1 MGEAHS
7 PNMTLGELQLLIPPA
22 AAPQSLCAWG
32 TPPRGLGSYFLVG
45 LGFSL
50 LYAFLWIWTKPCIPP
65 SSFLVGYRLLGAP
78 RPTPPPS
85 NRRRRRK
92 GMRRGGKP
100 PSLLFPPQ
108 QGSDWVP
115 VGLPRTNGVSPFFL
129 GGGGGQRS
137 RAVGCTD
144 PLPPSSPPLR
154 DAEPVPQ
161 LV

>member
-1 MGEAHS
+1 
-7 PNMTLGELQLLIPPA
+7 
-22 AAPQSLCAWG
+22 
-32 TPPRGLGSYFLVG
+32 
-45 LGFSL
+45 
-50 LYAFLWIWTKPCIPP
+50 
-65 SSFLVGYRLLGAP
+65 
-78 RPTPPPS
+78 
-85 NRRRRRK
+85 
-92 GMRRGGKP
+92 MRRGGKP

-129 GGGGGQRS
+129 GGGGQRS